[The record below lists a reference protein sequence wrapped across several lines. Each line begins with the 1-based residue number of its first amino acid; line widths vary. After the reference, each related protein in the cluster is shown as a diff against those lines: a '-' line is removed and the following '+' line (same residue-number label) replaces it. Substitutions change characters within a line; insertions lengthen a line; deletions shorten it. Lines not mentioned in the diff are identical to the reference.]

1 MNTKITASCL
11 SLALVLGL
19 FSTTALAAEY
29 PNQPAD
35 ADEAVAQ
42 SQEVAEPTPRQKK
55 AGEKKSILCG
65 RGEYPGLHRRY

>member
-42 SQEVAEPTPRQKK
+42 SQEVAEPTPAAKES
-55 AGEKKSILCG
+55 GEKEVDIM
-65 RGEYPGLHRRY
+65 RTR

>member
-29 PNQPAD
+29 PNQPAN
-35 ADEAVAQ
+35 ADEAVVQ
-42 SQEVAEPTPRQKK
+42 SQEVAEPTP
-55 AGEKKSILCG
+55 AAEES
-65 RGEYPGLHRRY
+65 RGKEVDIMRTQ

>member
-19 FSTTALAAEY
+19 FSSTALAAEY
-29 PNQPAD
+29 PNQP

-42 SQEVAEPTPRQKK
+42 SQEVAEPTPAAKESGGKEVDIMRT
-55 AGEKKSILCG
+55 
-65 RGEYPGLHRRY
+65 R

>member
-19 FSTTALAAEY
+19 FSTTALATEH
-29 PNQPAD
+29 PNQPAN

-42 SQEVAEPTPRQKK
+42 NQEVAEPTPAAKESGGKEVDIMRT
-55 AGEKKSILCG
+55 
-65 RGEYPGLHRRY
+65 R

>member
-42 SQEVAEPTPRQKK
+42 SQK